1 MRVVKPMMLWMLS
14 VVLFVLASIALELI
28 EGYKIT
34 TTEYYGLQNIGFAYV
49 AVQFLLSVILYPI
62 ILGPISWITQKIEPG
77 VIGAL
82 ILILLW
88 GVGGYAVFHR
98 SYQDR
103 FVEEYGLSSVTAI
116 LLFGLAGMMY
126 ALAEFFLEKKRK
138 ERTVA

>member
-1 MRVVKPMMLWMLS
+1 MRVVKHMILWMLS
-14 VVLFVLASIALELI
+14 VALFVLASITLELL

-49 AVQFLLSVILYPI
+49 AVQFLFSVILYPI
-62 ILGPISWITQKIEPG
+62 ILGPISWITQKIAPG

-88 GVGGYAVFHR
+88 GAGGYAIFHR

-103 FVEEYGLSSVTAI
+103 FVEEYGLSNVTAI